1 MVITEFWVM
10 PSSAPADSGGVM
22 MIPLR
27 TAKMFS
33 PVHSAISPFGASMI
47 ASS

>member
-1 MVITEFWVM
+1 MTEFWVM
-10 PSSAPADSGGVM
+10 PSSAPADIGGVM
-22 MIPLR
+22 MMSLR

-33 PVHSAISPFGASMI
+33 PVHSAIRPLGASMI